1 MNNFKKLQEEEEEAY
16 KKNVDNLKVKID
28 GNMNTLGVFSAVV
41 DMYFSKVI
49 NYVVSLS
56 GGTIEDDAKDQKSK

>member
-56 GGTIEDDAKDQKSK
+56 GGTIEDDAKDQKRQ